1 VAEGDDAR
9 AAVADASRRTTSR
22 RELERHDGF
31 AEVSPEVGVV
41 DEDAF
46 AELLDA
52 DADAALGLLA
62 AMTGATDERL
72 RDLARAL
79 AGRVLVDVARVGA
92 ARTRGVGRLVRHRAA
107 VAEGD
112 VDLDASLDEV
122 IAARTGGRPPA
133 LDGLVVS
140 GWRRPETALC
150 LLVDRSGSMQGERL
164 AAAAIA
170 AAAVTYRQ
178 GADCSIVAFSDE
190 AIVLSAQGEH
200 RADDELVGDLL
211 RLRGHGTTD
220 VGLALRVARDQLGRS
235 RAGRRVVVLL
245 SDCRVTTGGD
255 PVPHAAGIDE
265 IAIVAPADDRADADV
280 LAAALGARCV
290 PLSGPSGVPE
300 ALAAALA

>member
-9 AAVADASRRTTSR
+9 TAVADASRRTTSR
-22 RELERHDGF
+22 RDLERHEGF

-46 AELLDA
+46 AELLEA
-52 DADAALGLLA
+52 DADDALGLLA

-72 RDLARAL
+72 RELARTL
-79 AGRVLVDVARVGA
+79 AGRILVDVARTGA
-92 ARTRGVGRLVRHRAA
+92 ARSRGVGRLVRHRAA
-107 VAEGD
+107 VTAGD

-122 IAARTGGRPPA
+122 IAARAGRRPPT
-133 LDGLVVS
+133 LDELVVS
-140 GWRRPETALC
+140 GWRRPDTALC

-190 AIVLSAQGEH
+190 AIVLSSQGEH

-235 RAGRRVVVLL
+235 RAGRRVALLL

-255 PVPHAAGIDE
+255 PIPHATGIDE
-265 IAIVAPADDRADADV
+265 IAIVAPADDRADADA

-290 PLSGPSGVPE
+290 GLSGPSGVPD